1 MTAGRACFS
10 PVDLV
15 ICVIAVTGAV
25 TGIAALATGAITIE
39 GEPND

>member
-1 MTAGRACFS
+1 VLF

-15 ICVIAVTGAV
+15 ICVIAMAGPI
-25 TGIAALATGAITIE
+25 TGIAARAAGAITIE

>member
-1 MTAGRACFS
+1 MTAERACFP

-15 ICVIAVTGAV
+15 ICVIAVAGAI
-25 TGIAALATGAITIE
+25 TGIAALATGAITIA